1 MLTGIFEV
9 GMLLCFAA
17 AWPANIY
24 KAYRARTTLGTSLP
38 FMVIV
43 EIGYVCGM
51 LNKVVNDEVFV
62 EGVFNYVMAF
72 CQSSLGLDAAL
83 SGTVAS
89 VVNTLLAVIVSFP
102 VLKLWIAPS
111 K

>member
-24 KAYRARTTLGTSLP
+24 KAYKARTTVGTSLP

-51 LNKVVNDEVFV
+51 LN
-62 EGVFNYVMAF
+62 
-72 CQSSLGLDAAL
+72 
-83 SGTVAS
+83 
-89 VVNTLLAVIVSFP
+89 
-102 VLKLWIAPS
+102 
-111 K
+111 

>member
-43 EIGYVCGM
+43 EIGYICGM

-62 EGVFNYVMAF
+62 DGVFNYVMAF
-72 CQSSLGLDAAL
+72 YIFDFVLVLIGI
-83 SGTVAS
+83 
-89 VVNTLLAVIVSFP
+89 IVYFRNMTIDKAKGRDRSE
-102 VLKLWIAPS
+102 
-111 K
+111 

>member
-1 MLTGIFEV
+1 MIRMLTGIFEV

-43 EIGYVCGM
+43 EIGYICGM

-62 EGVFNYVMAF
+62 DGVFNYVMAF
-72 CQSSLGLDAAL
+72 YIFDFVLVLIGI
-83 SGTVAS
+83 
-89 VVNTLLAVIVSFP
+89 IVYFRNMTIDKAKGRDRSE
-102 VLKLWIAPS
+102 
-111 K
+111 